1 MVPDLLELAI
11 EYANSVVE
19 VGCAEHADPT
29 CLCDV
34 IVTDPVPIRYP
45 LGSDRSAV
53 LFSATVNAEFPVFID
68 LEAHLIAL
76 AALYEAAAPRI
87 VNARE
92 KIFQQDRALSER
104 SSKNFRPTPEQ
115 EYWLRRDIPHDWC
128 AWNIDKSPAVVQEW
142 RKRNGIVI
150 TKRMTD
156 FQRSNANFSSRVQHE
171 PTYKL
176 DVNDSAV
183 RSILE
188 DANLSHAEVS
198 ELLNVSQSCVRA
210 SRRRIGFSRKG
221 INRGNKHKSQCSVD
235 WDSPDVQAVLDD
247 ASLSLSQAATALGVT
262 DATICRRRQQRRAIL
277 KDSESRDS

>member
-11 EYANSVVE
+11 EYADAVVA

-53 LFSATVNAEFPVFID
+53 LFSATVNAEFPVEEC
-68 LEAHLIAL
+68 LETHLIVL
-76 AALYEAAAPRI
+76 AALYEAAAPGI

-92 KIFQQDRALSER
+92 KIFQQERLLTER
-104 SSKNFRPTPEQ
+104 STKHFHPTPEQ

-128 AWNIDKSPAVVQEW
+128 AWNIDVPPGTVQAW
-142 RKRNGIVI
+142 RKRHGVVI
-150 TKRMTD
+150 SERMTD

-176 DVNDSAV
+176 DVGDPATL
-183 RSILE
+183 SILL
-188 DANLSHAEVS
+188 DADLSHAEVS
-198 ELLNVSQSCVRA
+198 EMLNVSQSCVRA
-210 SRRRIGFSRKG
+210 SRRRIGYSRKG
-221 INRGNKHKSQCSVD
+221 ISRGSKHKSQCAVD

-247 ASLSLSQAATALGVT
+247 ASLSLSKAAEALGVT
-262 DATICRRRQQRRAIL
+262 DATICRRRQARR
-277 KDSESRDS
+277 KEMGNV